1 MDKCD
6 DKWQSIIKKR
16 HVWGF
21 FPQAVMALFIL
32 TDVAATFRWSG
43 NSGSAHRSFDE
54 EHLPSEFIQ
63 INFF

>member
-1 MDKCD
+1 
-6 DKWQSIIKKR
+6 
-16 HVWGF
+16 
-21 FPQAVMALFIL
+21 MALFIL